1 MSMDRIAVDVKTSR
15 RYDSS
20 GRQEQ
25 ARRSREA
32 VLDAA
37 ERLFLD
43 QGYAATTVAAI
54 ANAAAVSVETIYKAF
69 GGKAGV
75 VRAIYQR
82 GLAGRG
88 PVPAYQRSDQMRAE
102 ETDPR
107 TIMREW
113 GLLTAEVASQV
124 SPIRLLIRSAA
135 LSEPE
140 MVALLKDNDD
150 ERLKR
155 MRHHAR
161 FLKQRGYLRDG
172 VKLTEATDILWTCS
186 SVELYELLVLQRGW
200 TLPRF
205 AQYVS
210 DFMIATLL
218 PRPEGNLAGCA
229 DPVT

>member
-1 MSMDRIAVDVKTSR
+1 MDVKTSR

-88 PVPAYQRSDQMRAE
+88 LVPAYQRSDQMRAE
-102 ETDPR
+102 ETDPT

-172 VKLTEATDILWTCS
+172 VKLTRPPTS
-186 SVELYELLVLQRGW
+186 SGRAARSNSMSCLCYNVAGR
-200 TLPRF
+200 LPRF

-218 PRPEGNLAGCA
+218 SRPEGNLAGCA
-229 DPVT
+229 DR

>member
-1 MSMDRIAVDVKTSR
+1 MDRITVAVKTRR

-37 ERLFLD
+37 ERMFLD
-43 QGYAATTVAAI
+43 QGYAATTIAAI
-54 ANAAAVSVETIYKAF
+54 AREAGVSVETVYKAF

-75 VRAIYQR
+75 VRAVYQR
-82 GLAGRG
+82 GLTGRG
-88 PVPAYQRSDQMRAE
+88 PVPAYQRSDQMRAQ

-113 GLLTAEVASQV
+113 GRLTAEVASVV

-135 LSEPE
+135 LIDPE
-140 MVALLKDNDD
+140 MAALLKANDD
-150 ERLKR
+150 ERLER

-161 FLKQRGYLRDG
+161 FLKERGYLRDG
-172 VKLTEATDILWTCS
+172 IKVSEATDILWTCS
-186 SVELYELLVLQRGW
+186 SVELYDLLVLQRGW
-200 TLPRF
+200 SLPRF
-205 AQYVS
+205 AQFNAE
-210 DFMIATLL
+210 FMIASLL
-218 PRPEGNLAGCA
+218 PS
-229 DPVT
+229 PVDTP